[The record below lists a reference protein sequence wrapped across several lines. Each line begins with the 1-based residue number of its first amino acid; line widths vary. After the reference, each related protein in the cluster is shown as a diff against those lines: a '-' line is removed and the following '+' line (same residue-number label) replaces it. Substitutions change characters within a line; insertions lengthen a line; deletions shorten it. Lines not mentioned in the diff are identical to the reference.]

1 MLLFILIPV
10 AWLSVL
16 ALLVAVCRTASTGDR
31 LGSYDQQN
39 AAEIGPKLVLGAG
52 ATKAAPPRRR
62 AHAQRSQS
70 ARGRTHRP
78 RTAHVGR

>member
-16 ALLVAVCRTASTGDR
+16 ALLVAICRTASTGDR
-31 LGSYDQQN
+31 LVSYDQLN
-39 AAEIGPKLVLGAG
+39 AVEIGPKLVLGAG
-52 ATKAAPPRRR
+52 PPKAAPPRRR
-62 AHAQRSQS
+62 AHAPRSQPAS
-70 ARGRTHRP
+70 GRTRRP

>member
-16 ALLVAVCRTASTGDR
+16 ALLVAICRTASAGDR

-39 AAEIGPKLVLGAG
+39 AVEIGPKLVLGADS
-52 ATKAAPPRRR
+52 TKTAPPRRR
-62 AHAQRSQS
+62 AHAQRSQPT
-70 ARGRTHRP
+70 RGRTRRP